1 MRRGSLIT
9 VNTLTSVAIG
19 VLVLGIILF
28 RQVQKRSVRE
38 DSRPIL
44 LLVLLVI
51 GIVELVQFVQGHP
64 VNATG
69 ITMLLA
75 SLVAAGAFGAI
86 RAYTV
91 RLWRENGTLYRQ
103 GNLMT
108 VLLWLV
114 AIGVHFGA
122 DVLIDHSGSAK
133 GLSSVSLMLYIAVS
147 FGVQRFVVQG
157 RAAAMA
163 RQLA

>member
-1 MRRGSLIT
+1 M
-9 VNTLTSVAIG
+9 NNLTSIGIG
-19 VLVLGIILF
+19 VLILLVILF

-38 DSRPIL
+38 DSRPLL
-44 LLVLLVI
+44 LLVLLAV
-51 GIVELVQFVQGHP
+51 GVVQLGQFISGHP

-69 ITMLLA
+69 IAMLAA
-75 SLVAAGAFGAI
+75 SLVAAAVFGVL

-91 RLWRENGTLYRQ
+91 RLWREGGTLYRQ
-103 GNLMT
+103 GNWLT

-133 GLSSVSLMLYIAVS
+133 GLSSAAITLYIAVS
-147 FGVQRFVVQG
+147 FGVQRLAVG
-157 RAAAMA
+157 SRTRAMVGVAA
-163 RQLA
+163 